1 MARLHYVK
9 KARRTYYG
17 TGIKKGSGYYWWK
30 FNYGAKQRS
39 KTKPKPQQLTRDD
52 YAILLLDV
60 DDIKDD
66 LSVGMGGQ
74 DVSANLDSIKEMLDE
89 AKDRYQE
96 SFDNMPD
103 QLQETSMAGEI
114 LTERIEALE
123 SYMEDFEGIEV
134 NDDMN
139 EEELQGVIG
148 EIQGT
153 ST

>member
-1 MARLHYVK
+1 MARLHFVK
-9 KARRTYYG
+9 KARRTYRG
-17 TGIKKGSGYYWWK
+17 TGIKKGSSYYWWK

-39 KTKPKPQQLTRDD
+39 LKKPKPQQLTRND
-52 YAILLLDV
+52 YEILLLDV
-60 DDIKDD
+60 DDIKDG
-66 LSVGMGGQ
+66 LEVSMGGEHI
-74 DVSANLDSIKEMLDE
+74 SADLDSIKEMLDE

-114 LTERIEALE
+114 LTERIEGLE
-123 SYMEDFEGIEV
+123 AYIADFEGIEV
-134 NDDMN
+134 NDDMD
-139 EEELQGVIG
+139 EEELRGVIE